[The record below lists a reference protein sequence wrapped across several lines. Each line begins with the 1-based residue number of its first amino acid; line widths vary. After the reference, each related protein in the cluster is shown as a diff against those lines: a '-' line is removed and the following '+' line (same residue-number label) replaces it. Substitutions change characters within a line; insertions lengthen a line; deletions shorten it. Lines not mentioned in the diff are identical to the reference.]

1 MPRCDI
7 FTRANI
13 LNQSSR
19 VTTRCDINGC
29 SLATEVPTG
38 LPHLPVIPEISFFDP
53 SNDSEK
59 YLLKYFGLLERMTLE
74 TLLQKYLLPWAV
86 TAQDED
92 RKSKKDLIDFLFH
105 RATRSISWVTLV
117 ANFPIIPLDMAEG
130 NSDQTQYRYLA
141 DVVHPH
147 SPISKLYFARE
158 NVFPDPAF
166 FMAHS
171 RALVDLGIKCEL
183 TWPDMV
189 KRIQEFS
196 RCTIGELGDKVDRLL
211 ALPVPN
217 QDHPIDDGIRTLKW
231 IPGTRPGENSLSLL
245 APNECRQADMRSY
258 TDLVLGVTRFRVN
271 AKWSNLLGWD
281 EPIEDSVLIRQ
292 LDECLIRKL
301 HAKID
306 EVLLYIKPS
315 VYPELRSKPCV
326 RSRYS
331 KDYREPKEMFR
342 PGSLLTKYPMA
353 PLLDE
358 VDPLFEEDH
367 LELIEALDIRKEP
380 SLKDIIDAQETM
392 LAASTPLSRANLS
405 IIISSLEIAICLH
418 QPEEL
423 GGILV
428 PDLQGKL
435 RKLPD
440 VVHGDRNISG
450 DASAFNFVHT
460 ALSRDL
466 IDGLGI
472 ENSLAR
478 ATRLG
483 ISFEDEDEDEYT
495 PQEKLTTVISDT
507 LGRYTIE
514 STFTEFLAN
523 ADDSGATKISWIVDE
538 CQDGPYDSQS
548 LLTPELALLQGP
560 ALFVHNDQGKP
571 LPKYRNLKLSHS
583 VACHNPKGCIL
594 T

>member
-1 MPRCDI
+1 M
-7 FTRANI
+7 
-13 LNQSSR
+13 
-19 VTTRCDINGC
+19 
-29 SLATEVPTG
+29 PTG
-38 LPHLPVIPEISFFDP
+38 LPQLPVIPEISFFDP
-53 SNDSEK
+53 SNESEK
-59 YLLKYFGLLERMTLE
+59 YLLKYFGLLETMTLE

-86 TAQDED
+86 TAQDQD
-92 RKSKKDLIDFLFH
+92 RKSKRDLIDFVFH

-117 ANFPIIPLDMAEG
+117 ASFQIIPVDMAEG

-147 SPISKLYFARE
+147 SSISKLYFARE

-166 FMAHS
+166 LKAHS
-171 RALVDLGIKCEL
+171 QALINLGIKWSL

-196 RCTIGELGDKVDRLL
+196 QCTIRELGDKVDRLL
-211 ALPVPN
+211 ALPVPDE
-217 QDHPIDDGIRTLKW
+217 DHPTVDEIRTLKW

-245 APNECRQADMRSY
+245 APNECRQVDMRSY

-271 AKWSNLLGWD
+271 AEWSKLLGWD
-281 EPIEDSVLIRQ
+281 KPIEDSVLIRQ
-292 LDECLIRKL
+292 LDECLVRKI
-301 HAKID
+301 HAKIE

-315 VYPELRSKPCV
+315 MYPELRSKPCI
-326 RSRYS
+326 RSRHS
-331 KDYREPKEMFR
+331 KDYREPKEIFR

-358 VDPLFEEDH
+358 VDPLFEENH
-367 LELIEALDIRKEP
+367 LRLIEALNLRKEP
-380 SLKDIIDAQETM
+380 SLKDIIDAQETI
-392 LAASTPLSRANLS
+392 LAASTPLNHASLS
-405 IIISSLEIAICLH
+405 IIISSLEIAVCLH

-440 VVHGDRNISG
+440 VVHGDRVLSG
-450 DASAFNFVHT
+450 DASTFNFVHP
-460 ALSRDL
+460 ALSRSL

-495 PQEKLTTVISDT
+495 PEEKLTTVISDT

-523 ADDSGATKISWIVDE
+523 AEDSGATNISWIVDE
-538 CQDGPYDSQS
+538 CQDGPYNSQS

-560 ALFVHNDQGKP
+560 ALFVHNDQGKS
-571 LPKYRNLKLSHS
+571 LPRYRTLKTFSFFRLS
-583 VACHNPKGCIL
+583 
-594 T
+594 

>member
-1 MPRCDI
+1 M
-7 FTRANI
+7 
-13 LNQSSR
+13 
-19 VTTRCDINGC
+19 
-29 SLATEVPTG
+29 PTG
-38 LPHLPVIPEISFFDP
+38 LPQLPIIPEISFFDP

-59 YLLKYFGLLERMTLE
+59 YLLKYFGLLETMPLE

-86 TAQDED
+86 TAQDQD
-92 RKSKKDLIDFLFH
+92 RKSKKDLIDFVFH

-117 ANFPIIPLDMAEG
+117 ASFPIIPMDMAEG
-130 NSDQTQYRYLA
+130 NSDQKQYRYLA

-147 SPISKLYFARE
+147 WPISRLYFARE

-166 FMAHS
+166 FRTHGGV
-171 RALVDLGIKCEL
+171 LIDLGLKCDL

-196 RCTIGELGDKVDRLL
+196 RCTIRELGDKVDHLL
-211 ALPVPN
+211 ALAVPN
-217 QDHPIDDGIRTLKW
+217 EDRPTVDGVRTLKW
-231 IPGTRPGENSLSLL
+231 IPGTRPGKKSLSLL
-245 APNECRQADMRSY
+245 APNECRQADMSSY

-271 AKWSNLLGWD
+271 AEWSNLLGWD
-281 EPIEDSVLIRQ
+281 KPIEDSVLIRQ
-292 LDECLIRKL
+292 LDECLVRKL

-326 RSRYS
+326 RSRHS
-331 KDYREPKEMFR
+331 KDYREPKEIFR
-342 PGSLLTKYPMA
+342 PGGLLAKYPMA

-358 VDPLFEEDH
+358 VDPLFEENH
-367 LELIEALDIRKEP
+367 LELIEALNIRKEP
-380 SLKDIIDAQETM
+380 SLKDIIDAQETI
-392 LAASTPLSRANLS
+392 LAASTPLNRANLS
-405 IIISSLEIAICLH
+405 IIISSLEIAVCLH

-428 PDLQGKL
+428 PDLHGKL
-435 RKLPD
+435 HKLPD
-440 VVHGDRNISG
+440 VVHGDRVISE
-450 DASAFNFVHT
+450 DTSTFNFVHP
-460 ALSRDL
+460 ALSRNL

-483 ISFEDEDEDEYT
+483 ISFEDEDEDEYK

-523 ADDSGATKISWIVDE
+523 AEDSGATKISWIVDE
-538 CQDGPYDSQS
+538 CQDGPYDSQR
-548 LLTPELALLQGP
+548 LLTSELALLQGP
-560 ALFVHNDQGKP
+560 ALFVHNDQGKS
-571 LPKYRNLKLSHS
+571 LPRYRTLKLSHYF
-583 VACHNPKGCIL
+583 ACHNPNGCCIL